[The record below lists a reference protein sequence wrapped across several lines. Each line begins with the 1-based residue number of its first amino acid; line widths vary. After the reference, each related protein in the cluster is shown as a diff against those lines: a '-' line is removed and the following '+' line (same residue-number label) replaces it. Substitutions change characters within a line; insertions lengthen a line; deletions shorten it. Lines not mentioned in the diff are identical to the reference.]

1 MDEGPELKTVITDG
15 VTVASFKGEA
25 TLDSVT
31 TQRIGREFYAIV
43 ESGDTDKVVLDFA
56 NLQFLSSQALGVL
69 LTLRRKAE
77 KAGVKVAIACIRPE
91 LVRVFEITNLST
103 MFGFYDSV
111 DEAAAGLRQAQ

>member
-15 VTVASFKGEA
+15 VAVASFRGEA
-25 TLDSVT
+25 TLDANT
-31 TQRIGREFYAIV
+31 TQNIGREFYAIV

-56 NLQFLSSQALGVL
+56 NVRFLSSQALGVM

-77 KAGVKVAIACIRPE
+77 KIGVKVAIACIRPE

-111 DEAAAGLRQAQ
+111 EDAAAGLKQPE